1 LVFQEGQELGGG
13 SRTFVRGLFASLS
26 ADAIPCYRAA
36 GVTAD
41 NNMCLSYF
49 FLVSQLPEETNR
61 RKKRGR

>member
-1 LVFQEGQELGGG
+1 V
-13 SRTFVRGLFASLS
+13 LF
-26 ADAIPCYRAA
+26 PVTGPA

-49 FLVSQLPEETNR
+49 FLISQLPEETNR